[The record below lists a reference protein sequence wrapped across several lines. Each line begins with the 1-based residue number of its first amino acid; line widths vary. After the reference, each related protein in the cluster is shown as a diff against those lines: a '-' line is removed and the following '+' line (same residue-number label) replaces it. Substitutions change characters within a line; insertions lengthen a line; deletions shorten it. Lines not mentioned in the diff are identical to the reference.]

1 MPRHLSLLF
10 LLPLGALTSCVSTDE
25 YMRLKGEKEA
35 LARQHDDLLRY
46 QKEMQDRLAGL
57 ERHTAALE
65 STASEA
71 SAVRDLRRRLQET
84 LDKLGTDRGPGGA
97 LALTGLEGVT
107 IVERPDGVGFQVEGA
122 ILFESGQAVL
132 RDAGQD
138 TLRKLIPELVKTGR
152 NVRVDG
158 HTDADPIQR
167 SKWRSNLHL
176 SGERA
181 SVVADFLAG
190 NGVPPERVFLAGY
203 GPFRPNDN
211 GTTDEAKRRNRRVEI
226 LVMR

>member
-1 MPRHLSLLF
+1 MSRHLSLLF
-10 LLPLGALTSCVSTDE
+10 LLPLGALSACVSTDE
-25 YMRLKGEKEA
+25 YMRLKGEKDA

-46 QKEMQDRLAGL
+46 QKELQDRLGGL
-57 ERHTAALE
+57 ERHTASLE

-84 LDKLGTDRGPGGA
+84 LDKLGGDRSGPG
-97 LALTGLEGVT
+97 LTLSGLEGVS

-122 ILFESGQAVL
+122 VLFESGQASL
-132 RDAGQD
+132 RDGGMD

-158 HTDADPIQR
+158 HTDTDPIQR

-176 SGERA
+176 SAERA
-181 SVVADFLAG
+181 SVVADFLAA
-190 NGVPPERVFLAGY
+190 NGVPAERVFLAGY

-211 GTTDEAKRRNRRVEI
+211 GSTDDAKRRNRRVEI